1 MYCKNIKSYFMELM
15 PESNASGIRSVTLK
29 FEKVN
34 EHVLSNIN
42 YF

>member
-1 MYCKNIKSYFMELM
+1 MELM

-42 YF
+42 YFWKK